1 MKVTRFAI
9 RDTYAC
15 PTLTI
20 PGTCGSRI
28 SRLSQRAKLSP
39 PFIVLFFATGWIYY
53 RVASRLFG
61 SPSTLI
67 ALFTLNTTPFF
78 FASAGKLS
86 RPRRFSAWRWLRW
99 QRPACSFR
107 SLLIRL
113 WSNDFGSLP
122 ALPWV

>member
-1 MKVTRFAI
+1 MKVARFAI

-67 ALFTLNTTPFF
+67 ALFTLNTTPF
-78 FASAGKLS
+78 L
-86 RPRRFSAWRWLRW
+86 RLRRKVESSPPLFRLAMVCVGSG
-99 QRPACSFR
+99 RPAPSEA
-107 SLLIRL
+107 S
-113 WSNDFGSLP
+113 
-122 ALPWV
+122 